1 MMSRSGCPRFVR
13 VRGSMEEFIWTKKGK
28 IMILLYFELIEQ
40 IKKVYKK
47 IK

>member
-1 MMSRSGCPRFVR
+1 
-13 VRGSMEEFIWTKKGK
+13 MEEFIWTKRGE